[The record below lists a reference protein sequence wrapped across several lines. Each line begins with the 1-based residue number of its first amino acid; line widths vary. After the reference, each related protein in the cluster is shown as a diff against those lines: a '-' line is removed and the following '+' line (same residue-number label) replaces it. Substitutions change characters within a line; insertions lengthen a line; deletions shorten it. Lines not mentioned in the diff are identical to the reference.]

1 METGKRPLSDRLVL
15 LDGSMPCRKLK
26 LDIVFIER
34 KKFRELSFKMATNK
48 QAVIISAA
56 RTPTGKFQGL
66 LKGFSA
72 PELGSIAIKEA
83 VSRAGISSDK
93 VDEVIMGCVVQAG
106 IGQAPARQAALKAG
120 LAPEVSALT
129 INMVCG
135 SGLRAVALASQAVQ
149 LGDAEYVVAG
159 GMESMSNIP
168 YALQTAREGF
178 RMGNQ
183 TATDLMIHDGL
194 WCPFENWHMGNTGE
208 VVAEKYQISRDEQD
222 NFAFNSHRKA
232 YEAQQA
238 GRFADEMVPV
248 EIPQKKGDPIILDY
262 DEPVRPETTVESLGK
277 LRPAFKK
284 DGGTVTAGNAPG
296 VNDGASA
303 LVVTSAENA
312 ASLGIEPLGRVV
324 AWASSGI
331 EPRLIMMAPVK
342 GVQNV
347 LAKAGWDMKDVD
359 LFELNEAFSVQA
371 LGVMKELGLDIEK
384 VNVNGGAVALGH
396 AIGNSGG
403 RVLTTLLHEMKRRRA
418 KRGVAALCLGGGNSV
433 ALAVE
438 RD

>member
-1 METGKRPLSDRLVL
+1 
-15 LDGSMPCRKLK
+15 
-26 LDIVFIER
+26 
-34 KKFRELSFKMATNK
+34 MADKK

-72 PELGSIAIKEA
+72 PELGSIVIREA
-83 VSRAGISSDK
+83 VKRAGIDGAE
-93 VDEVIMGCVVQAG
+93 VNEVIMGCVVQAG

-120 LAPEVSALT
+120 LPPEVSALT
-129 INMVCG
+129 VNMVCG
-135 SGLRAVALASQAVQ
+135 SGLRAVALAAQSVQ
-149 LGDAEYVVAG
+149 LGDSDVVVAG

-168 YALQTAREGF
+168 YAMPGAREGY

-183 TATDLMIHDGL
+183 NVVDLMVHDGL

-208 VVAEKYQISRDEQD
+208 VVSEKYEISREQQD
-222 NFAFNSHRKA
+222 DFAFNSHRKA
-232 YEAQQA
+232 AEAQEA
-238 GRFADEMVPV
+238 GRFADEIVPI
-248 EIPQKKGDPIILDY
+248 EIPQRKGDPVVLDY
-262 DEPVRPETTVESLGK
+262 DEPVRPDTTVDALGK
-277 LRPAFKK
+277 LKPAFKK

-303 LVVTSAENA
+303 VVVASAEKA
-312 ASLGIEPLGRVV
+312 ASLGVEPLARIV
-324 AWASSGI
+324 ASATSGI
-331 EPRLIMMAPVK
+331 EPKMIMMAPVQ
-342 GVQNV
+342 GVLNV
-347 LAKAGWDMKDVD
+347 LKKAGWEMADVD

-371 LGVMKELGLDIEK
+371 LGVMKELGLEMDK
-384 VNVNGGAVALGH
+384 VNVNGGAVAMGH
-396 AIGNSGG
+396 AIGNSGS
-403 RVLTTLLHEMKRRRA
+403 RILTTLLYEMKRRGA

>member
-1 METGKRPLSDRLVL
+1 M
-15 LDGSMPCRKLK
+15 
-26 LDIVFIER
+26 
-34 KKFRELSFKMATNK
+34 TNTK

-56 RTPTGKFQGL
+56 RTPTGKFQGA

-72 PELGSIAIKEA
+72 PDLGAIAIKEA
-83 VSRAGISSDK
+83 VRRAGVGEADI
-93 VDEVIMGCVVQAG
+93 DEVIMGCVVQAG

-120 LAPEVSALT
+120 LPPEVSALT
-129 INMVCG
+129 VNMVCG

-149 LGDAEYVVAG
+149 LGDSEIVVAG
-159 GMESMSNIP
+159 GMESMSNVP
-168 YALQTAREGF
+168 YALATAREGF

-208 VVAEKYQISRDEQD
+208 VVAEKYEITRDEQD
-222 NFAFNSHRKA
+222 DFAFNSHRKA
-232 YEAQQA
+232 AEAQA
-238 GRFADEMVPV
+238 EGRFKDEIVAI
-248 EIPQKKGDPIILDY
+248 EIPQKKGEPIVLDY
-262 DEPVRPETTVESLGK
+262 DEPVRPDTTVESLSK
-277 LRPAFKK
+277 LKPAFKK

-303 LVVTSAENA
+303 LVVTSAEKA
-312 ASLGIEPLGRVV
+312 KELGIEPLGRVV
-324 AWASSGI
+324 ASATSGI
-331 EPRLIMMAPVK
+331 EPKMIMMAPVQ
-342 GVQNV
+342 GVLNV
-347 LAKAGWDMKDVD
+347 LEKAGWTMDEVD

-371 LGVMKELGLDIEK
+371 LGVMMELGLDKSK

-403 RVLTTLLHEMKRRRA
+403 RVLTTLLYEMKRRGA
-418 KRGVAALCLGGGNSV
+418 KKGVAALCLGGGNSV
-433 ALAVE
+433 AMAVE

>member
-1 METGKRPLSDRLVL
+1 
-15 LDGSMPCRKLK
+15 
-26 LDIVFIER
+26 
-34 KKFRELSFKMATNK
+34 MADK
-48 QAVIISAA
+48 EAVILSAA

-66 LKGFSA
+66 LKGFTAPDLAAHAIKAALERAGVA
-72 PELGSIAIKEA
+72 PE
-83 VSRAGISSDK
+83 K

-120 LAPEVSALT
+120 LPPEVSALT
-129 INMVCG
+129 VNMVCG
-135 SGLRAVALASQAVQ
+135 SGLRAVALAAQAVK
-149 LGDAEYVVAG
+149 LGDSDYVVAG

-168 YALQTAREGF
+168 YAMPGARDGY

-183 TATDLMIHDGL
+183 TVVDLMINDGL

-208 VVAEKYQISRDEQD
+208 VVAEKYQITRGDQDEY
-222 NFAFNSHRKA
+222 AFGSHRKA
-232 YEAQQA
+232 AEAQAA
-238 GRFADEMVPV
+238 GRFKDEIAPI
-248 EIPQKKGDPIILDY
+248 EIPQKKGDPIVLDY
-262 DEPVRPETTVESLGK
+262 DEPVRPETTVETLSK
-277 LRPAFKK
+277 LKPAFKR

-303 LVVTSAENA
+303 VVVTSCENA
-312 ASLGIEPLGRVV
+312 KAAGIEPLGRIV
-324 AWASSGI
+324 ASATSGI
-331 EPRLIMMAPVK
+331 EPKLIMMAPVE
-342 GVQNV
+342 GVKKV

-371 LGVMKELGLDIEK
+371 LGVMKELGLDVTK

-396 AIGNSGG
+396 AIGNSGS
-403 RVLTTLLHEMKRRRA
+403 RVLTTLLHEMKRRNV

-433 ALAVE
+433 AMAVE

>member
-1 METGKRPLSDRLVL
+1 MTDKRD
-15 LDGSMPCRKLK
+15 
-26 LDIVFIER
+26 
-34 KKFRELSFKMATNK
+34 
-48 QAVIISAA
+48 AVIISAA
-56 RTPTGKFQGL
+56 RTPTGKFQGT
-66 LKGFSA
+66 LKPLTA
-72 PELGSIAIKEA
+72 PELGAIAIREA
-83 VSRAGISSDK
+83 VKRAGISPAD

-106 IGQAPARQAALKAG
+106 IGQAPARQAALKAD
-120 LAPEVSALT
+120 LPAEVSALT

-135 SGLRAVALASQAVQ
+135 SGLRAVALASQAIA
-149 LGDAEYVVAG
+149 LGDAEFVVAG

-208 VVAEKYQISRDEQD
+208 VVAEKYQIGREEQD
-222 NFAFNSHRKA
+222 HFAFNSHRKA
-232 YEAQQA
+232 QEAHEA
-238 GRFADEMVPV
+238 GRFKDEIVPV
-248 EIPQKKGDPIILDY
+248 SIPQKKGDPIVLDY
-262 DEPVRPETTVESLGK
+262 DETVRPETTVETLAK

-303 LVVTSAENA
+303 LVVTSAEKA
-312 ASLGIEPLGRVV
+312 KELGIEPLGRVV

-331 EPRLIMMAPVK
+331 EPKLIMMAPVE
-342 GVQNV
+342 GVKKV
-347 LAKAGWDMKDVD
+347 LKKAGWDMADVD

-371 LGVMKELGLDIEK
+371 LGVMKELGLDMEK

-403 RVLTTLLHEMKRRRA
+403 RVLTTLLYEMKRRGA

>member
-1 METGKRPLSDRLVL
+1 MS
-15 LDGSMPCRKLK
+15 
-26 LDIVFIER
+26 
-34 KKFRELSFKMATNK
+34 TNK

-72 PELGSIAIKEA
+72 PELGAIAIKEA
-83 VSRAGISSDK
+83 VTRAGVAVDK
-93 VDEVIMGCVVQAG
+93 IDEVIMGCVVAAG
-106 IGQAPARQAALKAG
+106 LGQAPARQAALKSG
-120 LAPEVSALT
+120 LPPEVSALT

-168 YALQTAREGF
+168 YALQTARDGF
-178 RMGNQ
+178 RMGNH

-208 VVAEKYQISRDEQD
+208 IVADKYQISREQQD
-222 NFAFNSHRKA
+222 DYAAKSHQKA
-232 YEAQQA
+232 AEAQAA
-238 GRFADEMVPV
+238 GRFKDEIIPV
-248 EIPQKKGDPIILDY
+248 EIPQKKGDAIILDY
-262 DEPVRPETTVESLGK
+262 DEPVRPDTTAESLGK
-277 LRPAFKK
+277 LKPAFKK

-303 LVVTSAENA
+303 LVVTSAEIANA
-312 ASLGIEPLGRVV
+312 AGIEPLGRFV

-331 EPRLIMMAPVK
+331 EPKLIMMAPVK

-347 LAKAGWDMKDVD
+347 LAKAGWSMADVD

-371 LGVMKELGLDIEK
+371 LGVMQELGLDMDR

-396 AIGNSGG
+396 AIGNSGS
-403 RVLTTLLHEMKRRRA
+403 RVLTTLLYEMKRRGA

>member
-1 METGKRPLSDRLVL
+1 MA
-15 LDGSMPCRKLK
+15 
-26 LDIVFIER
+26 DI
-34 KKFRELSFKMATNK
+34 KD
-48 QAVIISAA
+48 AVIISAA

-72 PELGSIAIKEA
+72 PELGAIAIKEA
-83 VSRAGISSDK
+83 VKRAGVETSE
-93 VDEVIMGCVVQAG
+93 VNEVIMGCVVQAG

-120 LAPEVSALT
+120 LPPEVSALT
-129 INMVCG
+129 VNMVCG
-135 SGLRAVALASQAVQ
+135 SGLRAVALASQAVK
-149 LGDAEYVVAG
+149 LGDSEIVVAG

-168 YALQTAREGF
+168 YAMPGARDGY

-183 TATDLMIHDGL
+183 TVTDLMIHDGL

-208 VVAEKYQISRDEQD
+208 VVAEKYEIGRGEQD

-232 YEAQQA
+232 TEAQAA
-238 GRFADEMVPV
+238 GRFADEIVPI
-248 EIPQKKGDPIILDY
+248 EIPQKKGDPIVLDY
-262 DEPVRPETTVESLGK
+262 DEPVRPETSVDSLSK

-303 LVVTSAENA
+303 LVVTSAERA
-312 ASLGIEPLGRVV
+312 AELGIEPLGRVV
-324 AWASSGI
+324 ASATSGI
-331 EPRLIMMAPVK
+331 EPKLIMMAPVQ
-342 GVQNV
+342 GVLNV
-347 LAKAGWDMKDVD
+347 LQKAGWEMSDVD

-371 LGVMKELGLDIEK
+371 LGVMKELGLDTEK

-403 RVLTTLLHEMKRRRA
+403 RILTTLLYEMKRRNA
-418 KRGVAALCLGGGNSV
+418 KKGIAALCLGGGNSV
-433 ALAVE
+433 AMAVE

>member
-1 METGKRPLSDRLVL
+1 MTEK
-15 LDGSMPCRKLK
+15 
-26 LDIVFIER
+26 
-34 KKFRELSFKMATNK
+34 NK
-48 QAVIISAA
+48 AVILSAA

-66 LKGFSA
+66 LKGFTA
-72 PELGSIAIKEA
+72 PDLAAIAIKEA
-83 VSRAGISSDK
+83 VKRAGLEGSD
-93 VDEVIMGCVVQAG
+93 VNEVIMGCVVQAG

-120 LAPEVSALT
+120 LPPEVSALT

-149 LGDAEYVVAG
+149 LGDSEVVVAG

-168 YALQTAREGF
+168 YAMPGARDGY

-183 TATDLMIHDGL
+183 TVTDLMIQDGL

-208 VVAEKYQISRDEQD
+208 VVADLHQISREEQD
-222 NFAFNSHRKA
+222 NYAFNSHRKA
-232 YEAQQA
+232 AEAQES
-238 GRFADEMVPV
+238 GRFADEIVPV
-248 EIPQKKGDPIILDY
+248 EIPQKKGDAIILDY
-262 DEPVRPETTVESLGK
+262 DEPVRPDTTAEALGK
-277 LRPAFKK
+277 LKPAFKR

-303 LVVTSAENA
+303 LVVTSAERA
-312 ASLGIEPLGRVV
+312 AALGIEPLARVV
-324 AWASSGI
+324 ASATSGI
-331 EPRLIMMAPVK
+331 EPKLIMMAPVQ
-342 GVQNV
+342 GVLNV
-347 LAKAGWDMKDVD
+347 LKKAGWEMGDVD

-371 LGVMKELGLDIEK
+371 LGVMKELGLDMDK

-403 RVLTTLLHEMKRRRA
+403 RILTTLLFEMKRRGA
-418 KRGVAALCLGGGNSV
+418 KKGVAALCLGGGNSV
-433 ALAVE
+433 AMAVE

>member
-1 METGKRPLSDRLVL
+1 MSD
-15 LDGSMPCRKLK
+15 
-26 LDIVFIER
+26 
-34 KKFRELSFKMATNK
+34 TK
-48 QAVIISAA
+48 QTVIISAA

-72 PELGSIAIKEA
+72 PELGAIAIREA
-83 VSRAGISSDK
+83 VKRAGITGDQ

-120 LAPEVSALT
+120 LPPEVSALT
-129 INMVCG
+129 VNMVCG

-178 RMGNQ
+178 RMGDQ
-183 TATDLMIHDGL
+183 AATDLMIHDGL

-208 VVAEKYQISRDEQD
+208 VVAERYEISREQQD
-222 NFAFNSHRKA
+222 DFAYNSHRKA
-232 YEAQQA
+232 AEAQAA
-238 GRFADEMVPV
+238 GRFKDEIVPV

-262 DEPVRPETTVESLGK
+262 DEPVRPDTSVEGLSK
-277 LRPAFKK
+277 LKPAFKR

-303 LVVTSAENA
+303 VVVTSSEIA

-324 AWASSGI
+324 ASATSGI
-331 EPRLIMMAPVK
+331 EPKLIMMAPVK

-347 LAKAGWDMKDVD
+347 LAKAGWEMRDVD

-371 LGVMKELGLDIEK
+371 LGVMKELGLDLER

-403 RVLTTLLHEMKRRRA
+403 RILTTLLYEMRRRNV

>member
-1 METGKRPLSDRLVL
+1 MSDN
-15 LDGSMPCRKLK
+15 
-26 LDIVFIER
+26 
-34 KKFRELSFKMATNK
+34 KK
-48 QAVIISAA
+48 AVIISAA
-56 RTPTGKFQGL
+56 RTPTGRFQGL
-66 LKGFSA
+66 LKSFSA
-72 PELGSIAIKEA
+72 PDLGAIAIKEA
-83 VSRAGISSDK
+83 VVRAGISGDQ
-93 VDEVIMGCVVQAG
+93 VNEVIMGCVVQAG
-106 IGQAPARQAALKAG
+106 IGQAPARQAALKAD
-120 LAPEVSALT
+120 LPPEVSALT

-168 YALQTAREGF
+168 YALPGARDGYK
-178 RMGNQ
+178 MGNQ
-183 TATDLMIHDGL
+183 TVTDLMIHDGL

-208 VVAEKYQISRDEQD
+208 LVAEKYQISREQQD
-222 NFAFNSHRKA
+222 DFAFNSHRKA
-232 YEAQQA
+232 HEAQQA
-238 GRFADEMVPV
+238 GRFKDELAAI
-248 EIPQKKGDPIILDY
+248 EIPQKKGDPIVLDY
-262 DEPVRPETTVESLGK
+262 DEPVRSETTVESLAK

-303 LVVTSAENA
+303 LVVTSSDNA

-324 AWASSGI
+324 ASATSGI
-331 EPRLIMMAPVK
+331 EPKLIMMAPVK

-347 LAKAGWDMKDVD
+347 LAKAGWEMKDVD

-371 LGVMKELGLDIEK
+371 LGVMKELGLDMER

-403 RVLTTLLHEMKRRRA
+403 RVLTTLLYEMKRRGV

-433 ALAVE
+433 AMAVE